1 MTHSLDP
8 TAQAPRIAL
17 VAEDHEVFRTALA
30 GILRDCGFQEVIE
43 AADHDDAFRC
53 LEDRPDLALATFD
66 LGMPGMHGLVEM
78 LTIRKLF
85 PDLRLVIVT
94 ASEKRQDMLDAVAA
108 GVHGYIPKTLARAK
122 MATALDMVLRDQVY
136 LPWSVT
142 DVSNVGQGALAPEA
156 ERLQSHPA
164 LTLRQMDVLRLIR
177 AGKSNKEIARD
188 LLLTES
194 TVKVH
199 TNAIYKA
206 LGVRNRV
213 SAASACPA

>member
-1 MTHSLDP
+1 MTHPLAP

-85 PDLRLVIVT
+85 PALRLVIVT

-122 MATALDMVLRDQVY
+122 MAMALDMVLRDSVY

-142 DVSNVGQGALAPEA
+142 DVSNVGPGTLAPDA
-156 ERLQSHPA
+156 HPA
-164 LTLRQMDVLRLIR
+164 LTSRQMDVLRLIR
-177 AGKSNKEIARD
+177 AGKSNKQIARD
-188 LLLTES
+188 LSLTEN